1 MRRVRQAYSEAETEK
16 SEARS
21 QEPKA
26 RTAEAEA
33 RSQRLEARV
42 QSEGTAIVFPSSEMG
57 DCTRPS
63 RKKSE
68 AKGREPEA
76 KTAEAESGQP
86 SAASASGL
94 SLRLE
99 LARTKSDRHG
109 CSAEVKVQTFQCKGT
124 DSVADSERREAS
136 SERRATACTVD
147 GAFPVEPDPD
157 FCQAT
162 RTDSDQVVEWTG
174 ALVDFAQEEE
184 TAADAASTQTPQ
196 AGVQNRRGARG

>member
-1 MRRVRQAYSEAETEK
+1 MRRVRQAYSEAEAEK

-68 AKGREPEA
+68 ARSQEPNA

-86 SAASASGL
+86 SAASAPGL
-94 SLRLE
+94 SLE

-136 SERRATACTVD
+136 GERRATACTMD
-147 GAFPVEPDPD
+147 GAFPVEPDLD

-174 ALVDFAQEEE
+174 ALVDFTQEEE